1 MQSTLF
7 TELTA
12 SEEAN
17 LSGGGGNPPG
27 GNPPGGN
34 PPGKK
39 DKDKGGFYSKIG
51 DVTGGTVGDT
61 TISADNIINVGNKT
75 KS

>member
-17 LSGGGGNPPG
+17 LSGGFSVKKFFNNKKSSNINKSFNNQNANGGIATSG
-27 GNPPGGN
+27 
-34 PPGKK
+34 
-39 DKDKGGFYSKIG
+39 I
-51 DVTGGTVGDT
+51 
-61 TISADNIINVGNKT
+61 NIIIGTNNTINTSANGGSNNI
-75 KS
+75 S